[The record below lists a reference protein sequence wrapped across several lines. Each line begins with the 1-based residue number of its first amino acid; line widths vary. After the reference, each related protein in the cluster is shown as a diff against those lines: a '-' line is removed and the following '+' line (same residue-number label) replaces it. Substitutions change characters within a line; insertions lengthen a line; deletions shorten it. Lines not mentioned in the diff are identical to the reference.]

1 MRRVFVSACV
11 AGLLLG
17 FAADGRAD
25 EATDILDKAIK
36 AHGGAEKLAKLKA
49 VRTKTK
55 GTLEVAGGLDF
66 TQEVV
71 VQLPDKFKE
80 TMDLNVMGNEVKV
93 VTLLNKEK
101 GSIHVNGKEQPLD
114 DKVKAEL
121 KEASHAAQVGQLLP
135 LKKPPF
141 TLTVLGELKVR
152 DKPAVGLKVSAKGF
166 RDIDVWFDKETGR
179 IAKVERRVYD
189 TMSGQEVTEERF
201 VLEYQDFNGQPVA
214 KKVSMNRD
222 GKKFLELEVT
232 DVKFPESID
241 ESEFANP

>member
-55 GTLEVAGGLDF
+55 GTLEVAGGLAF

-121 KEASHAAQVGQLLP
+121 KEASHAAQVGQLLS

-179 IAKVERRVYD
+179 IAKVERRVLD

-232 DVKFPESID
+232 D
-241 ESEFANP
+241 